1 VNREVTIQAISD
13 RSQVWDCL
21 VIGGGATGL
30 GTALEAASRGYKVL
44 LVERYDFAKGT
55 SSRST
60 KLVHGG
66 VRYLEQGNIGLVRGA
81 LRERGLLMRNA
92 AHLAHPLAFIIPAYN
107 YWQLPFYG
115 IGLKIYDALSGS
127 LSLGKSRVL
136 NRKKVV
142 SQLPNVETSGLKGGI
157 VYYDGQFDDSRLAIS
172 LVRTIQDQGGFVA
185 NYTEAVSLT
194 KANGKLCGAVIHD
207 TESGQEHSVRAK
219 TVINATGVFTDAI
232 RDLDD
237 PTADHIIAVA
247 QGSHLVLPERFL
259 KSKSALMVPKTSDGR
274 VLFAIPWH
282 GRLVVGTTDFGVPK
296 PEEEPW
302 IQRQEVDFILSEAA
316 KYLAEDPTE
325 SDVLAC
331 YSGLRPLVKHGG
343 SKSTAALSRDH
354 TVLISDSGLVTITGG
369 KWTTYRHMGEDCL
382 NHAEE
387 VAGFEHRPSKTADL
401 HLHGSSVAPEIFAAP
416 EHLAVYGT
424 DRKIIEEMAEAD
436 AKAGDKLHPLLPYL
450 TAEAKWAIDYEMAR
464 TVEDILSRRT
474 RALLLDSKAAVAAAP
489 RVARLL
495 AEKLSRD
502 ADWEAKQVKQFSELA
517 KHYSL
522 AAGRT

>member
-1 VNREVTIQAISD
+1 VNREVAIQAISD

-30 GTALEAASRGYKVL
+30 GTALEAASRGYQVL

-81 LRERGLLMRNA
+81 LHERGLLLRNA
-92 AHLAHPLAFIIPAYN
+92 AHLAHPLQFIIPAYH
-107 YWQLPFYG
+107 YWEMPFYG
-115 IGLKIYDALSGS
+115 VGLKVYDALSGS

-136 NRKKVV
+136 SRKKVV
-142 SQLPNVETSGLKGGI
+142 SQLPNVEASGLKGGI
-157 VYYDGQFDDSRLAIS
+157 AYFDGQFDDSRLAIS
-172 LVRTIQDQGGFVA
+172 LLRTIQDQGGFVA
-185 NYTEAVSLT
+185 NYTEVVSLT
-194 KANGKLCGAVIHD
+194 KEGDKLCGAVIRD
-207 TESGQEHSVRAK
+207 TETGEEHSVRAK
-219 TVINATGVFTDAI
+219 MIINATGVFSDAI

-237 PTADHIIAVA
+237 PQAVDIIAVA
-247 QGSHLVLPERFL
+247 QGSHLVLPQKFL
-259 KSKSALMVPKTSDGR
+259 ESKSALMVPKTSDGR

-282 GRLVVGTTDFGVPK
+282 DRLVVGTTDFGVPK

-302 IQRQEVDFILSEAA
+302 IQRHEIDFILSEAA
-316 KYLAEDPTE
+316 KYLAEDPAE

-331 YSGLRPLVKHGG
+331 YTGLRPLVKASG

-354 TVLISDSGLVTITGG
+354 TVLISKSGLVTITGG

-387 VAGFEHRPSKTADL
+387 VAGFEHRPSKTAEL
-401 HLHGSSVAPEIFAAP
+401 HLHGHSAAPEIFTAP

-424 DRKIIEEMAEAD
+424 DRKNIEET
-436 AKAGDKLHPLLPYL
+436 AKSGAKVGERLHPRLPYL
-450 TAEAKWAIDYEMAR
+450 VAEAKWAIDREMAR

-474 RALLLDSKAAVAAAP
+474 RALLLDSKAAVEAAP
-489 RVARLL
+489 LVARLL

-502 ADWEAKQVKQFSELA
+502 AEWEAKQVQQFSELA

-522 AAGRT
+522 AASPI

>member
-30 GTALEAASRGYKVL
+30 GTALEAASRGYRVL

-55 SSRST
+55 SSRAT

-66 VRYLEQGNIGLVRGA
+66 VRYLEQGNIGLVREA
-81 LRERGLLMRNA
+81 LHERGLLLKNA
-92 AHLAHPLAFIIPAYN
+92 AHLAHPLRFIIPAYH
-107 YWQLPFYG
+107 YWELPFYG
-115 IGLKIYDALSGS
+115 VGLKVYDALSGA
-127 LSLGKSRVL
+127 LSLGRSRIL
-136 NRKKVV
+136 SKKTVV

-157 VYYDGQFDDSRLAIS
+157 VYFDGQFDDSRLAIS
-172 LVRTIQDQGGFVA
+172 LFRTIQAQGGFVA
-185 NYTEAVSLT
+185 NYAEVVSLI
-194 KANGKLCGAVIHD
+194 KADGKLSGAVIRD
-207 TESGQEHSVRAK
+207 TETGQEYPVRAK
-219 TVINATGVFTDAI
+219 MIINATGIFTDSI

-237 PTADHIIAVA
+237 PRAVDIITVA
-247 QGSHLVLPERFL
+247 QGSHLVLPEKFL
-259 KSKSALMVPKTSDGR
+259 QSKSALMVPKTSDGR

-296 PEEEPW
+296 PVEEPQ
-302 IQRQEVDFILSEAA
+302 IQRHEIDFILSEAS

-331 YSGLRPLVKHGG
+331 YSGLRPLVKHPGAKG
-343 SKSTAALSRDH
+343 TAALSRSH

-387 VAGFEHRPSKTADL
+387 VAGFARRPSKTSDL
-401 HLHGSSVAPEIFAAP
+401 HLYGSSDAPEIFATP

-424 DRKIIEEMAEAD
+424 DRKNIEEMIKAD
-436 AKAGDKLHPLLPYL
+436 TKTGDRLHPRLPYL
-450 TAEAKWAIDYEMAR
+450 TAEAKWAIDNEMAR

-474 RALLLDSKAAVAAAP
+474 RALLLDSKAAVEAAP

-502 ADWEAKQVKQFSELA
+502 TEWEAKQVKEFSDLA

-522 AAGRT
+522 N

>member
-1 VNREVTIQAISD
+1 MNREVTIQAISD

-30 GTALEAASRGYKVL
+30 GAALEAASRGYRVL

-81 LRERGLLMRNA
+81 LHERGLLLRNA
-92 AHLAHPLAFIIPAYN
+92 AHLAHPLAFIIPAYH

-115 IGLKIYDALSGS
+115 TGLKIYDALSGK

-136 NRKKVV
+136 TRKKVV

-157 VYYDGQFDDSRLAIS
+157 VYFDGQFDDSRLAIS
-172 LVRTIQDQGGFVA
+172 LLRTIQDLGGHAA
-185 NYTEAVSLT
+185 NYAEVVSLI
-194 KANGKLCGAVIHD
+194 KSNNKLSGAVIRD
-207 TESGQEHSVRAK
+207 TETGQEYSVRARMI
-219 TVINATGVFTDAI
+219 INATGIFTDAV

-237 PTADHIIAVA
+237 PQAIDIIAVA
-247 QGSHLVLPERFL
+247 QGSHLVLPEKFL

-282 GRLVVGTTDFGVPK
+282 DRLVVGTTDFGVPK
-296 PEEEPW
+296 PLEEPQ
-302 IQRQEVDFILSEAA
+302 IQRHEVDFILSEAA

-331 YSGLRPLVKHGG
+331 YSGLRPLVKHAGT
-343 SKSTAALSRDH
+343 KSTAALSRDH
-354 TVLISDSGLVTITGG
+354 TVLISESGLVTITGG

-387 VAGFEHRPSKTADL
+387 VAGFEPRSSKTAEL
-401 HLHGSSVAPEIFAAP
+401 SLHGNSAAPEIFATP

-424 DRKIIEEMAEAD
+424 DRKSIEEMAKAN
-436 AKAGDKLHPLLPYL
+436 AKAGDRLHPRLPYL
-450 TAEAKWAIDYEMAR
+450 TAEAEWAIDHEMAR
-464 TVEDILSRRT
+464 TIEDVLSRRT
-474 RALLLDSKAAVAAAP
+474 RALLLDSKAAVEAAP

-502 ADWEAKQVKQFSELA
+502 AAWEAKQVQQFSELA

-522 AAGRT
+522 N